1 MSFDLFVQVRRSGF
15 DLFGEFKKVLFEPL
29 FVGGQVEVF
38 GSELYGLVPL
48 FLELDRELSVSDY
61 CFFGIFGMEFGGRLR
76 L

>member
-1 MSFDLFVQVRRSGF
+1 M
-15 DLFGEFKKVLFEPL
+15 FEPL